1 MPSAE
6 HGLQRGFG
14 MIVGAIV
21 VAVLIGEVV
30 PSLVETGLLPSGLFW
45 WVIPASI
52 VTAVMTV
59 DASRFWSFGY
69 LGGVVVGIFIA
80 LPALN
85 QTEFI
90 GPLDW
95 LVYGGIATGAV
106 TLRIKIHSSSF

>member
-1 MPSAE
+1 
-6 HGLQRGFG
+6 
-14 MIVGAIV
+14 
-21 VAVLIGEVV
+21 
-30 PSLVETGLLPSGLFW
+30 
-45 WVIPASI
+45 
-52 VTAVMTV
+52 MTV

-95 LVYGGIATGAV
+95 VVYGGIAIGAV
-106 TLRIKIHSSSF
+106 ALRIKIHSSSF

>member
-6 HGLQRGFG
+6 HGLQRGVG
-14 MIVGAIV
+14 MVVGAIV

-30 PSLVETGLLPSGLFW
+30 PSLVEVGLLPTGLFW
-45 WVIPASI
+45 WVIPVSI
-52 VTAVMTV
+52 VSAVMTV

-95 LVYGGIATGAV
+95 LVYGGIAIGAV
-106 TLRIKIHSSSF
+106 ALRIKIHSSSF